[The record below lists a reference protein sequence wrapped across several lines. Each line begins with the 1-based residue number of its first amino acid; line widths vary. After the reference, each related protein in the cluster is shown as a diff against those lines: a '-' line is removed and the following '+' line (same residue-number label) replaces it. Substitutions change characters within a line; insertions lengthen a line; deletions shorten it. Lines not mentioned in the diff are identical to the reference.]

1 MMLPASTP
9 HAMSPT
15 VIALRRAGVSHD
27 GDRATSQARIPVA
40 EAPAAIAPAMHWTHM
55 RVIVLCYI

>member
-1 MMLPASTP
+1 MGPTMLPANTP

-40 EAPAAIAPAMHWTHM
+40 DAPAAIAPAMH
-55 RVIVLCYI
+55 